1 MDFNDEEIIDD
12 LIVENLSY
20 NKKEI
25 TSEENKTS
33 NENKIENF
41 NSGKSNEKEIRKEE
55 NKIYDE
61 TEETSDKYKDINK
74 LKKTPTKNNNKN
86 NTIISQKPELK
97 IKNKEKKIINK
108 NKNSNIDNIIN
119 ETTDKNKNKKELIKE
134 LLEKEKLLSQLINS
148 NKELKEKID
157 YSKIKFKDILEK
169 MDKQEKE
176 KIAIEN
182 QIKEIDK
189 EINVYKL
196 ENNNYQ
202 TKINN
207 IKNKLEIKDQIEK
220 ESNIKSLLQNEQ
232 DKNKLLKFK
241 LTNIKNINSA
251 QRKYI
256 SYFERQNRVKGKIT
270 ELKSEIDNEKSQA
283 KLYKD
288 RFDKID
294 IFNTKITN
302 EINSIKTAMNKLT
315 KEKNKNN
322 EIKKNFTQDELTDT
336 LGAINN
342 LKNIINEKRNDFN
355 KLCKS
360 NDDKIYKIL
369 SQNLM
374 IENEI
379 NENKRMNRLLI
390 CKRNELKRIIKTILL
405 SKKIK

>member
-61 TEETSDKYKDINK
+61 TEEKSDKYKDINK

-108 NKNSNIDNIIN
+108 NS
-119 ETTDKNKNKKELIKE
+119 E
-134 LLEKEKLLSQLINS
+134 LLEKEKLLVQLINS
-148 NKELKEKID
+148 NKELKKKID
-157 YSKIKFKDILEK
+157 YSKVKFKDILEK

-207 IKNKLEIKDQIEK
+207 IKNKLELKDKIEK
-220 ESNIKSLLQNEQ
+220 ESNIKTLLQNEQ

>member
-61 TEETSDKYKDINK
+61 TEEKSDKYKDINK

-108 NKNSNIDNIIN
+108 NSNIDNIIN
-119 ETTDKNKNKKELIKE
+119 ETTDKNKNKKELINE
-134 LLEKEKLLSQLINS
+134 LLEKEKLLVQLINS
-148 NKELKEKID
+148 NKELKKKID
-157 YSKIKFKDILEK
+157 YSKVKFKDILEK

-207 IKNKLEIKDQIEK
+207 IKNKLELKDKIEK
-220 ESNIKSLLQNEQ
+220 ESNIKTLLQNEQ

>member
-61 TEETSDKYKDINK
+61 TEEKSDKYKDINK

-108 NKNSNIDNIIN
+108 NSNIDNIIN
-119 ETTDKNKNKKELIKE
+119 ETTDKNKNKKELINE
-134 LLEKEKLLSQLINS
+134 LLEKEKLLVQLINS

-207 IKNKLEIKDQIEK
+207 IKNKLELKDKIEK
-220 ESNIKSLLQNEQ
+220 ESNIKTLLQNEQ

>member
-61 TEETSDKYKDINK
+61 TEEKSNKYKDINK

-108 NKNSNIDNIIN
+108 NSNIDNIIN
-119 ETTDKNKNKKELIKE
+119 ETTDKNKKELINE
-134 LLEKEKLLSQLINS
+134 LLEKEKLLVQLINS
-148 NKELKEKID
+148 NKELKKKID
-157 YSKIKFKDILEK
+157 YSKVKFKDILEK

>member
-33 NENKIENF
+33 NENKLDNF
-41 NSGKSNEKEIRKEE
+41 NIEKSNEKEIKKEE

-61 TEETSDKYKDINK
+61 TAETSDKYKDINK
-74 LKKTPTKNNNKN
+74 LKNISTRNNNIN
-86 NTIISQKPELK
+86 NTIIPQKPELK
-97 IKNKEKKIINK
+97 IKYKEKKIINK
-108 NKNSNIDNIIN
+108 NKNSDIDNIIN
-119 ETTDKNKNKKELIKE
+119 ETINKNKNKKELINE
-134 LLEKEKLLSQLINS
+134 LLEKEKLLVQLINS
-148 NKELKEKID
+148 NKELKKKID
-157 YSKIKFKDILEK
+157 YSKVKFKDILEK

-207 IKNKLEIKDQIEK
+207 IKNKLEIKDKIEK

-251 QRKYI
+251 QKKYI
-256 SYFERQNRVKGKIT
+256 SYFERQNRVKEKIT

-405 SKKIK
+405 SRK